1 MSKLLSLLVAAI
13 FAAVTLSAVAVE
25 PAAPAATTKTE
36 AAQPGNAG
44 KKTEKKAEKKKE
56 KKVAKKKHKKE
67 EYKEEKKEDKKS

>member
-1 MSKLLSLLVAAI
+1 MSKLLSILVAAI

-36 AAQPGNAG
+36 VAQPGNAG

-56 KKVAKKKHKKE
+56 GKKTAKKKSKAKPE
-67 EYKEEKKEDKKS
+67 ENKS

>member
-1 MSKLLSLLVAAI
+1 MSKLLSILVAAI

-36 AAQPGNAG
+36 AAQPGNAD

-56 KKVAKKKHKKE
+56 GKKTAKKKNKA
-67 EYKEEKKEDKKS
+67 KSDENKS